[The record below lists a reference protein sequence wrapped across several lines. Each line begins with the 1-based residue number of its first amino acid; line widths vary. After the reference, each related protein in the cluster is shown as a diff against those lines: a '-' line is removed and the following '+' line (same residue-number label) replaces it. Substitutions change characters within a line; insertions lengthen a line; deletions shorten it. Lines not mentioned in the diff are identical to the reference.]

1 MLTLDLSCE
10 PVWLDLPHGVRL
22 RVRPIDRILRAAAE
36 GAALEKAKRALA
48 EVDAPE
54 DSPAFKALYLLVLTR
69 LLARHAVVAWEGVG
83 DREGAPLA
91 PSPVAL
97 DALLDRDDMLIA
109 FWERVVNRADP
120 VEAEGN
126 D

>member
-1 MLTLDLSCE
+1 MLTLHISTE
-10 PVWLDLPHGVRL
+10 PQWVELPSGVRL
-22 RVRPIDRILRAAAE
+22 LVKPFDRVVRAAAE
-36 GAALEKAKRALA
+36 GAALERAKRALA
-48 EVDAPE
+48 DAGAPE

-91 PSPVAL
+91 LSPEAL
-97 DALLDRDDMLIA
+97 DALLDRDEMLIA
-109 FWERVVNRADP
+109 FWERVVSRADP

-126 D
+126 G